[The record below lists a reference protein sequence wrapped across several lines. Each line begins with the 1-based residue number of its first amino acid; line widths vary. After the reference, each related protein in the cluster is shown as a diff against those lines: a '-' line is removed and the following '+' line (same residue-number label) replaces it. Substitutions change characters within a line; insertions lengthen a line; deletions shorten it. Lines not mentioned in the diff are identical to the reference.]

1 MGAGTFVGSNS
12 VIVAPVDI
20 AGNAYVAAGS
30 AITEDV
36 KDGDLAVAR
45 GRQRNV
51 EGWVERRHEKVQG
64 EGEPAS

>member
-1 MGAGTFVGSNS
+1 VGAGTFVGSNS

-51 EGWVERRHEKVQG
+51 QGWVQRRKAKNRVE
-64 EGEPAS
+64 EEPAS

>member
-1 MGAGTFVGSNS
+1 MTKHRSSVGADSFVGSNS

-30 AITEDV
+30 AVTQDV
-36 KDGDLAVAR
+36 KEGELAVAR

-51 EGWVERRHEKVQG
+51 EGWVERKR
-64 EGEPAS
+64 SRS